1 MAFGSGAM
9 AFGSGARALAA
20 GAGNVG
26 SSVAGAKESGQLG
39 ITWAGVEGS
48 SSSDGGGQAGI
59 ALSVGGS
66 GGQMSVSCGGAGAD
80 SAAGGHVDFIA
91 SPATAFNG
99 SGGDRMSPPSGAAGP
114 AVLRPRPSGRSTN

>member
-1 MAFGSGAM
+1 MVS
-9 AFGSGARALAA
+9 GSGARALAA

-48 SSSDGGGQAGI
+48 SSSDGGGHAGI

-80 SAAGGHVDFIA
+80 AAAGGHVDFMA

-99 SGGDRMSPPSGAAGP
+99 SVRGVTAGLSAAAGSGGLSPPPPARRAA
-114 AVLRPRPSGRSTN
+114 

>member
-48 SSSDGGGQAGI
+48 ARSEGGGHAGI
-59 ALSVGGS
+59 ALSAGGL
-66 GGQMSVSCGGAGAD
+66 GGQTSVSCGAAGSHSPAVAHPGVVPAD
-80 SAAGGHVDFIA
+80 SPLADDCVLDQSGSPFCIGRAGSA
-91 SPATAFNG
+91 S
-99 SGGDRMSPPSGAAGP
+99 S
-114 AVLRPRPSGRSTN
+114 